1 MKLPE
6 EITNNSFYF
15 YKGYIIRLYN
25 TGAYALYKLHVGGG
39 IGIKDKQDQLLY
51 CMESVD
57 KLNKERDEK
66 EKQDKKMAEFLKQHK
81 PYINAI
87 FDGISKELYK
97 RSNDNE

>member
-15 YKGYIIRLYN
+15 YKGYMIRLYN
-25 TGAYALYKLHVGGG
+25 NGAYSLYKLHVGGG

-57 KLNKERDEK
+57 KLNKEREEEKKQEK
-66 EKQDKKMAEFLKQHK
+66 EMTKFLKQLN
-81 PYINAI
+81 PYIKAI
-87 FDGISKELYK
+87 SNEIAKELK
-97 RSNDNE
+97 N

>member
-15 YKGYIIRLYN
+15 YKGYIIRLCDN
-25 TGAYALYKLHVGGG
+25 GAYALYKQRVGGG
-39 IGIKDKQDQLLY
+39 LGIKDKQNQLLY

-66 EKQDKKMAEFLKQHK
+66 EKQDKEMAEFLKQLK

-87 FDGISKELYK
+87 TDKVAKELK
-97 RSNDNE
+97 NKGA

>member
-25 TGAYALYKLHVGGG
+25 NGAYALYKLHVGGG

-51 CMESVD
+51 CMESVYN
-57 KLNKERDEK
+57 LNKERDEK
-66 EKQDKKMAEFLKQHK
+66 EKQDKEMAKFIKQLK

-87 FDGISKELYK
+87 SDEVAKELK
-97 RSNDNE
+97 NKGE